1 MKTSKICIAK
11 LLASTLLLAAIL
23 HISRAHAGEGAFGW
37 IYTLDLQP
45 KGELEFEQRLQLTK
59 QQASGSYNAW
69 VSRSELEYGVTNDLQ
84 VAGYLNAYY
93 VNANQNYTNPEACG
107 DRATCTGGQPV
118 PVETW
123 NPAAPYR
130 KGGIEGGSLEAIYR
144 ITNPVTSPVGVGLY
158 FEPTL
163 GKNKNELEARLLL
176 QSNFI
181 DDKLIL
187 AGNVV
192 VANEQLK
199 FVGNGNVPESMLDF
213 LVGASYRFAPKW
225 FGGVE
230 ARFHNDYSSYNL
242 QNQTQKATFV
252 GPNLHY
258 ASKDWWFTAAWRYQL
273 KGNTCMGDGTAECSN
288 ARVWDSHGLNEF
300 MFKFG
305 FPLTKI

>member
-1 MKTSKICIAK
+1 M
-11 LLASTLLLAAIL
+11 L
-23 HISRAHAGEGAFGW
+23 F
-37 IYTLDLQP
+37 
-45 KGELEFEQRLQLTK
+45 
-59 QQASGSYNAW
+59 
-69 VSRSELEYGVTNDLQ
+69 RSELEYGLTNDFQ
-84 VAGYLNAYY
+84 IAGYLNAYY

-107 DRATCTGGQPV
+107 DRPTCTGGQPV

-144 ITNPVTSPVGVGLY
+144 ITNPVISPVGVGLY
-158 FEPTL
+158 LEPTI

-181 DDKLIL
+181 DDKLVTAANI
-187 AGNVV
+187 V

-252 GPNLHY
+252 GPNMHY

-273 KGNTCMGDGTAECSN
+273 KGGTCMGTGTAECSN

-300 MFKFG
+300 IVKVG
-305 FPLTKI
+305 FPLAKF